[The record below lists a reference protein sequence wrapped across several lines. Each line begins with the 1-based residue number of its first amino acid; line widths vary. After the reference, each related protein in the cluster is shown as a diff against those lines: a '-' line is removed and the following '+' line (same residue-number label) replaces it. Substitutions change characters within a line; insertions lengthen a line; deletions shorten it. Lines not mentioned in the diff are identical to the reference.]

1 MKPRPKNVTPLA
13 ARAPRLVRTLTLLA
27 AFVAVVV
34 LCLVFPRVLAFVEL
48 AARELRYLWWLVLLV
63 ALGGY
68 FFFFF
73 GRKKDD

>member
-1 MKPRPKNVTPLA
+1 MKRPVKNITPFQ
-13 ARAPRLVRTLTLLA
+13 ARAPRLVRTLTLLV
-27 AFVAVVV
+27 AFLVIGV

-63 ALGGY
+63 ALSAY

-73 GRKKDD
+73 GRKKGD